1 MNCKLAV
8 LIPCGF
14 KHQAYLPLA
23 VASVELSSILP
34 AQKIIITDGFRL
46 DQKFL
51 NTLTQLDW
59 NVLENRFPKGASAA
73 KNIGIREIRND
84 IDYVT
89 FLDADDISHRNHFKE
104 CIQKL
109 KSDNLAA
116 VGCQAV
122 TFRVNSSFPKKT
134 LVLGHPL
141 RPLNPHDIREH
152 QNRKRV
158 TSVYASVVFRRDLL
172 NQIGFFDESKLRG
185 EDFDFYG
192 RFIQKGYD
200 LGNISSQLYAYNH
213 SMYDT
218 YPKFKFDNQIR
229 GRERFLVFRYLRN
242 CLLRTVSFP
251 IKKQVRLEWQSHF
264 EAIKHFI
271 NQVNLYPD
279 YGLNRNL

>member
-8 LIPCGF
+8 LIPCGY
-14 KHQAYLPLA
+14 KHQAYLPFA
-23 VASVELSSILP
+23 VASVELSSVLP

-51 NTLTQLDW
+51 NALIQLDW
-59 NVLENRFPKGASAA
+59 HVLENRLAKGASAA
-73 KNIGIREIRND
+73 KNIGIRKIRND

-109 KSDNLAA
+109 KSDQLAA

-122 TFRVNSSFPKKT
+122 VFRVNPSFPKKAR
-134 LVLGHPL
+134 VLGHPQ
-141 RPLNPHDIREH
+141 RPLNSRNIRELH
-152 QNRKRV
+152 KRKRV
-158 TSVYASVVFRRDLL
+158 TSVYSSVVFRRDLL

-192 RFIQKGYD
+192 RLIQLGYD
-200 LGNISSQLYAYNH
+200 LGNIRSQLYAYQH
-213 SMYDT
+213 PMYDS
-218 YPKFKFDNQIR
+218 YKRFKFDNQIR
-229 GRERFLVFRYLRN
+229 GSSKFLFLRYLRN
-242 CLLRTVSFP
+242 CVLRTANFP
-251 IKKQVRLEWQSHF
+251 LKKEVRLDWHSHF

-271 NQVNLYPD
+271 NQANLYPN

>member
-8 LIPCGF
+8 LIPCGY

-23 VASVELSSILP
+23 VASVELSSVLP
-34 AQKIIITDGFRL
+34 AQKIIITDGFML

-51 NTLTQLDW
+51 NTLIQLDW
-59 NVLENRFPKGASAA
+59 RVLENRLAKGASAA

-109 KSDNLAA
+109 KSDQLAA

-122 TFRVNSSFPKKT
+122 VFRVNSSFPKKT
-134 LVLGHPL
+134 RVLGHPR
-141 RPLNPHDIREH
+141 RPLNPRDIREH
-152 QNRKRV
+152 HKRKRV

-192 RFIQKGYD
+192 KFIQQGCS

-213 SMYDT
+213 PMYDS
-218 YPKFKFDNQIR
+218 YLKFKFDNQIR
-229 GRERFLVFRYLRN
+229 SSERFSFFRYLRN
-242 CLLRTVSFP
+242 CVLRTASFP
-251 IKKQVRLEWQSHF
+251 LKKEVRLEWQSHF

-271 NQVNLYPD
+271 NQANMYPN

>member
-1 MNCKLAV
+1 
-8 LIPCGF
+8 
-14 KHQAYLPLA
+14 LPLA

-59 NVLENRFPKGASAA
+59 NVLENRLPKGASAA
-73 KNIGIREIRND
+73 KNNGIREIRND

-152 QNRKRV
+152 QNQKRV

-213 SMYDT
+213 PMYDT

-229 GRERFLVFRYLRN
+229 GRARFLVFRYLRN